1 MIEMEIK
8 MTGAD
13 EYLEETEKIVAGIER
28 IREALENAN
37 KAKKEFDAL
46 FGKEADDGRRESD
59 WHA

>member
-1 MIEMEIK
+1 MNGTAKRMIEMEIK

-37 KAKKEFDAL
+37 KAKKRIRRL
-46 FGKEADDGRRESD
+46 VWKGGR
-59 WHA
+59 